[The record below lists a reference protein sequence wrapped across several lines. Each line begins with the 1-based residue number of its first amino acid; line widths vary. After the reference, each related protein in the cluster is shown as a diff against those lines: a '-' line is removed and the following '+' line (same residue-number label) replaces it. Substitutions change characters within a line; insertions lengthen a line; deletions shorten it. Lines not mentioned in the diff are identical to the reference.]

1 MNYKEQYKYY
11 KKKYVNLKYGGS
23 SVDTY
28 ENDMIYDLN
37 FLIDNNEV
45 IPDVFEV
52 ERQLM
57 EVDKNLQIAVEN
69 KQSQSVLNK
78 YIKEIGALQVLL
90 DFSRDFQNSLGA
102 TFSDRNGF
110 LKRRP
115 NNDINTQRGVRNAFF
130 IYKNKKYIDQLTNN
144 LNLYRSK
151 LSILEDKFKKIEDLV
166 VS

>member
-57 EVDKNLQIAVEN
+57 EVDSN
-69 KQSQSVLNK
+69 
-78 YIKEIGALQVLL
+78 
-90 DFSRDFQNSLGA
+90 
-102 TFSDRNGF
+102 
-110 LKRRP
+110 
-115 NNDINTQRGVRNAFF
+115 
-130 IYKNKKYIDQLTNN
+130 
-144 LNLYRSK
+144 
-151 LSILEDKFKKIEDLV
+151 
-166 VS
+166 

>member
-57 EVDKNLQIAVEN
+57 EVDSNLQIAVEN
-69 KQSQSVLNK
+69 KESQSVLNK
-78 YIKEIGALQVLL
+78 YIKEMGALQVLL
-90 DFSRDFQNSLGA
+90 DFSRDFQNSSGA
-102 TFSDRNGF
+102 TFDKNGYQSF
-110 LKRRP
+110 YSYHQFGNWQVSGSGSQGECYQLE
-115 NNDINTQRGVRNAFF
+115 NYISQVNYH
-130 IYKNKKYIDQLTNN
+130 YK
-144 LNLYRSK
+144 
-151 LSILEDKFKKIEDLV
+151 
-166 VS
+166 